1 MVHNNMEIT
10 EVYLDSTGVID
21 ILRQN
26 LAKTGYSQEVIE
38 AAEDLWTDYGGSVDF
53 NIKDPQ
59 AWAAAVEYTIARLEF
74 REDQTQAKVAA
85 GYGVSESS
93 VSSKYRTLCRELKLC
108 AFDERYSTVMNP
120 AQSQMAEIE
129 ALFGEGSAP
138 RISLD
143 GRIK

>member
-1 MVHNNMEIT
+1 MEIT
-10 EVYLDSTGVID
+10 EAFLDSTGVID

-38 AAEDLWTDYGGSVDF
+38 AAEDLWTDYGCSVDF

-74 REDQTQAKVAA
+74 REDQTQAKIAVR
-85 GYGVSESS
+85 YGVSEGS
-93 VSSKYRTLCRELKLC
+93 VSSKYRILCRELKLC
-108 AFDERYSTVMNP
+108 AFDERYSTVRNP
-120 AQSQMAEIE
+120 AQSQMEQIE
-129 ALFGEGSAP
+129 ALFGQGSAP
-138 RISLD
+138 KISLD